1 MEENKKVT
9 WRHLVKGQ
17 EIKGYELSNRYCG
30 ITGFV
35 KDANAAY
42 VTVEM
47 WRQGG
52 EEQRIDSEAWFFVP
66 MTEEEIIQQYNTDA
80 GKIVQSLQNQ
90 MYPDEIGYKEMWNA
104 WLSTN
109 PWEMAQYCRKHKVTI
124 LGYCKDIIPKK
135 AMFSGD
141 ILDVGICAVD
151 EDGDRFW
158 CHFRG
163 KDIEVMKRTYEKYQ
177 DHIKNRISGDV
188 DIMTLQYEAL
198 KEMCEDTNV

>member
-1 MEENKKVT
+1 
-9 WRHLVKGQ
+9 
-17 EIKGYELSNRYCG
+17 
-30 ITGFV
+30 
-35 KDANAAY
+35 
-42 VTVEM
+42 
-47 WRQGG
+47 
-52 EEQRIDSEAWFFVP
+52 